1 MSAVFKALADPTRR
15 EILRLLRVREH
26 SAGELAE
33 HVTVSKPTL
42 SGHLAVLRAADLVEA
57 EKTGTTI
64 TYRLKMSVL
73 EEALMEFAGLFGIRA
88 AAGKNASVL
97 TSTPGLNPEGGS
109 S

>member
-1 MSAVFKALADPTRR
+1 
-15 EILRLLRVREH
+15 LRTREH
-26 SAGELAE
+26 NAGELAA

-73 EEALMEFAGLFGIRA
+73 EEALMAFAAGFGIRA
-88 AAGKNASVL
+88 TAAATPAGL
-97 TSTPGLNPEGGS
+97 TAKPKGTPA
-109 S
+109 